1 MEKNIRDTEKKKY
14 GFSDLVT
21 AAVINTKIG
30 QVENKMPGTRGLGTT
45 FVINI
50 KLLRLRIKFLMV

>member
-1 MEKNIRDTEKKKY
+1 MEKNIGDTKKKY

-45 FVINI
+45 LVINI
-50 KLLRLRIKFLMV
+50 KLLRLRIKFLML